1 MELLVSFLNRDNL
14 SHYITTSMS
23 NILTYQNES
32 NKQEKEIEEL
42 SQLLDAL
49 PTNIHFDSISI
60 ASQLFDYLLQNSPST
75 HQYRLLSSCLNLMK
89 IEDRLQRI
97 KTILLLILD
106 NEQTVQLREL
116 LCKLLN
122 TIEHSASLSLN
133 FDWTQLESAINDQH
147 DPKFLTYIWRF
158 FSKNHQTN
166 LEQILVRTL
175 PIIKTNDELFLLLLI
190 DLRSTKVFVS
200 MSSFWYLIQRSL
212 GDSTSN
218 NDRIRKCALYLFQ
231 QILTNDEYKHIEIKE
246 EKFNRLLIL
255 IDEKTKQ
262 FWIDFIVVYEVLE
275 DGVVHLIKPLL
286 TKFDR
291 FLNFSLEHGLS
302 LTWLFIL
309 LQRLFANTSSPLAR
323 WTVRWFLNSMK
334 LPENQAENFFLET
347 VLDWSSNNFIF
358 LKGEEIN
365 DSQPMEQCLE
375 SYLERW
381 LNHVENPSSSLLTFL
396 SRIQTIKWSHISLVR
411 VLYSLRTYALKHQ
424 NQSLLNDEHIK
435 IFSSLILTQFHT
447 YAPVLR
453 LSAYSSIFD
462 TVIYLLDWSISS
474 ISLNLLRF
482 FALFDRLTF
491 LSKHFQ
497 MILNHFSF
505 DIRQLKTFIEEFL
518 SSEDLNT
525 SLDTRLFSLDNTLL
539 EYRQI
544 VFLLDLIDIHNTDIL
559 KIIFNPLIEN
569 IRTAYQRPYMSINNV
584 QKSIELF
591 LGLIQENYFHS
602 LNFVKD
608 WLSSSIRLIV
618 REGLNFIKIHSIKQP
633 MVFVK
638 SPIVF
643 LMIGN
648 HGDISRFLQESI
660 NQMETMIQQQSG
672 NSWQSL
678 FILFIYSMDWLLTNR
693 LSDFNNE
700 WNTKLRTLP
709 LFSQLLPLLDQP
721 NSNIPQAD
729 MLIAKYLFIA
739 NNISSMDLCNN
750 IIDDLYKASPRELPY
765 VFRAIGVLLRQIQTT
780 NENKCKLIENSTNV
794 LNEIDHRMPVYWPC
808 LTAFCQAISSSVTDV
823 NVSDLLTQWFTQMFE
838 RCGHISGIMNVIL
851 ESIIPIWLQEHR
863 IQLSHLPI
871 LIECIIFGQIYQKD
885 RKQQWQAEQL
895 VEQDESFRLL
905 LSNTHIIPEY
915 RYDRN
920 IRVLIQLFVLHI
932 WPSLLNVQQNDIVMQ
947 IIEKH
952 RHLALKER
960 RPRFCTNSLEH
971 RIMFRSLQCLL
982 CLTSV
987 IKNPSLVKTIYDY
1000 IVETLIRENEP
1011 SLRLLS
1017 EWIIVR
1023 LILEDRA
1030 TRLNNLYEYLH
1041 HAHQHRTGTVCAW
1054 LSIASHIPTL
1064 LLNRIEQ
1071 IEYINKIFEYIS
1083 PLLMHS
1089 NFHIRTFA
1097 CSTMVKL
1104 LEYTEHH
1111 HLENETPYEAYR
1123 YFKRSEEKSELG
1135 RYIMK
1140 LQSLFLYQFDPIR
1153 DFSLETIFYTLP
1165 KLSLIADDEYLW
1177 PEWFIEISQQ
1187 LHLSFPISVYN
1198 VSTILQS
1205 CQAGIW
1211 RLTATGKTEIGGMQD
1226 EEGSSTIQH
1235 KANPYPIVEALD
1247 DTELRESIKRSQ
1259 LIVVAS
1265 LIDKQ
1270 ANLGGLCRTGEIF
1283 GIKELVIGSVRILE
1297 DQQFLNLSMTA
1308 HKWLRIKQ
1316 VQEREL
1322 KDYLIDMQTQGYTIV
1337 AVEQTVNS
1345 QSLYEFKFPE
1355 KTLLLLGNEREG
1367 IRADL
1372 LSLVN
1377 ATVEI
1382 PQAGVVRSLNVHV
1395 SGALC
1400 ISEYTRNY
1408 NFLDMRIYD
1417 EFKSMFITLG
1427 FLGYIFLA
1435 SGLIINFLQLCSCVI
1450 WPFSKELYRKINC
1463 YLALGIWSQFTFVAQ
1478 WWSKSNCVL
1487 YIKPEELEKVRK
1499 EHAIVIM
1506 NHKYD
1511 VDWLAGWIICQRL
1524 GIIKGSKIVGKQSLK
1539 LVPIVGWC
1547 WIFAESIF
1555 LRRVWESDRET
1566 LVKDLRKVLANYPK
1580 NYFFNLL
1587 LFCEGTRFTEK
1598 KRLTSMKIAQ
1608 EKGLPELKHHILP
1621 RTKGFTLLLQGAENR
1636 ITAVYDLTI
1645 GFKHTGAEP
1654 TLLSVLKGRSCQA
1667 EIFVKRI
1674 PTSEIP
1680 QDTEGCSNWV
1690 HQLYQEKDKIYDY
1703 FLKHGTF
1710 EGNGLPRIEIQRNY
1724 YDLLIELAW
1733 MLIIGVPSL
1742 IYLFKFL
1749 WTSSLLA
1756 QLAFVALIFI
1766 ATIGVRAMIA
1776 VTETERGSHYGET
1789 QKEK

>member
-1 MELLVSFLNRDNL
+1 MELLVPFLNRDNV
-14 SHYITTSMS
+14 SHHISISMS

-32 NKQEKEIEEL
+32 SKQEKEIEEL
-42 SQLLDAL
+42 SRLLDAL
-49 PTNIHFDSISI
+49 PTNINLDSISI
-60 ASQLFDYLLQNSPST
+60 ASQLFDYLLQNLPT
-75 HQYRLLSSCLNLMK
+75 IHQYRLLSSCLNFMK

-122 TIEHSASLSLN
+122 SIEYSTSLSLD
-133 FDWTQLESAINDQH
+133 FDWTHLETAMHYQH

-175 PIIKTNDELFLLLLI
+175 PIIKTNDELFLFLLI
-190 DLRSTKVFVS
+190 DLRSTNVFVL
-200 MSSFWYLIQRSL
+200 MPSFWYLIQRSL

-218 NDRIRKCALYLFQ
+218 NDRIRKCAIYLFQ

-255 IDEKTKQ
+255 INEKTKQ
-262 FWIDFIVVYEVLE
+262 FWIDFIVLYEALE

-291 FLNFSLEHGLS
+291 LLNFSLEYGLS

-323 WTVRWFLNSMK
+323 WTVRWFFNSMK
-334 LPENQAENFFLET
+334 LPDNQVENFFFET
-347 VLDWSSNNFIF
+347 VLDWSSNNFVF

-365 DSQPMEQCLE
+365 DSQQPMEQFLE

-381 LNHVENPSSSLLTFL
+381 LNHVENPSSCLLTLL

-411 VLYSLRTYALKHQ
+411 ILYSLRTYALNHQ

-435 IFSSLILTQFHT
+435 IFASLILTQFHT
-447 YAPVLR
+447 YAPALR
-453 LSAYSSIFD
+453 LSAYSSILD
-462 TVIYLLDWSISS
+462 IVIYLLDWSISS
-474 ISLNLLRF
+474 KSLSLLRF
-482 FALFDRLTF
+482 FALFDRSTF

-497 MILNHFSF
+497 IILNHFVF
-505 DIRQLKTFIEEFL
+505 DIRQLQTFIEEFV

-525 SLDTRLFSLDNTLL
+525 SLDTRLFSLDNNLL

-544 VFLLDLIDIHNTDIL
+544 AFLLDLIDIHNTDIL
-559 KIIFNPLIEN
+559 KTIFNPLIEN

-584 QKSIELF
+584 RKSIELF
-591 LGLIQENYFHS
+591 SGLIQENYFRS
-602 LNFVKD
+602 SNFVKD
-608 WLSSSIRLIV
+608 WFSSSIRLIV

-633 MVFVK
+633 MVFIK
-638 SPIVF
+638 LPIVF

-648 HGDISRFLQESI
+648 HGDISRFLQELI
-660 NQMETMIQQQSG
+660 TQMETIIQQQAG
-672 NSWQSL
+672 NNWQCL
-678 FILFIYSMDWLLTNR
+678 FVVFIHSMDWLLTNR

-700 WNTKLRTLP
+700 WNTKLRTVP
-709 LFSQLLPLLDQP
+709 LFSQILPLLDQP
-721 NSNIPQAD
+721 NINIPQAD

-739 NNISSMDLCNN
+739 NNIPPIDLYNN
-750 IIDDLYKASPRELPY
+750 IIDDLFKASPRELPY
-765 VFRAIGVLLRQIQTT
+765 VFRAIAVLLRQTEIT
-780 NENKCKLIENSTNV
+780 NENKCKLIENSMNV
-794 LNEIDHRMPVYWPC
+794 LDEIDHRMPVYWPC
-808 LTAFCQAISSSVTDV
+808 LTTFCQAISSSVTDI
-823 NVSDLLTQWFTQMFE
+823 NVSNLLTEWFTQMLE
-838 RCGHISGIMNVIL
+838 KCGHISGIMNVIL
-851 ESIIPIWLQEHR
+851 ESIIPIWLHEHR
-863 IQLSHLPI
+863 IQSSHLPI
-871 LIECIIFGQIYQKD
+871 IVECIIFGQIHQKD
-885 RKQQWQAEQL
+885 KKQQWQAEQI

-947 IIEKH
+947 IIAKH

-987 IKNPSLVKTIYDY
+987 IKNSSLLKTIYDY
-1000 IVETLIRENEP
+1000 IVETLIKENEP

-1023 LILEDRA
+1023 LISEDRK
-1030 TRLNNLYEYLH
+1030 TRLNDLYEYLH
-1041 HAHQHRTGTVCAW
+1041 HAHQQRTGTVCAW
-1054 LSIASHIPTL
+1054 LSIASHIPNL
-1064 LLNRIEQ
+1064 LLNQIEQ

-1083 PLLMHS
+1083 PLIIHS

-1097 CSTMVKL
+1097 CTTMIKL
-1104 LEYTEHH
+1104 LEYIERH
-1111 HLENETPYEAYR
+1111 HLENEIPYEAYR
-1123 YFKRSEEKSELG
+1123 YFKRNDEKSELG

-1177 PEWFIEISQQ
+1177 PERFIEISQQ
-1187 LHLSFPISVYN
+1187 LHFTFPISVYN

-1211 RLTATGKTEIGGMQD
+1211 RLTASGKTDIGGIQD

-1247 DTELRESIKRSQ
+1247 DTELRGSIKRSQ

-1283 GIKELVIGSVRILE
+1283 GIKELVIDSIRILE

-1322 KDYLIDMQTQGYTIV
+1322 KDYLIDMQVQGYTII

-1345 QSLYEFKFPE
+1345 QSLYEFEFPE

-1382 PQAGVVRSLNVHV
+1382 PQAGVIRSLNVHIM
-1395 SGALC
+1395 S
-1400 ISEYTRNY
+1400 IY
-1408 NFLDMRIYD
+1408 N
-1417 EFKSMFITLG
+1417 EFKSMFIVVG
-1427 FLGYIFLA
+1427 FHGYVFLI
-1435 SGLIINFLQLCSCVI
+1435 SGLIINFLQLCSCII
-1450 WPFSKELYRKINC
+1450 WPFNKELYRKVNC
-1463 YLALGIWSQFTFVAQ
+1463 YLALGIWSQFTFIAQ

-1487 YIKPEELEKVRK
+1487 YIKPEDLEKVRK

-1511 VDWLAGWIICQRL
+1511 IDWLAGWIICQRL

-1547 WIFAESIF
+1547 WIFTESIF

-1636 ITAVYDLTI
+1636 IAAIYDLTI
-1645 GFKHTGAEP
+1645 GFKENGAKP
-1654 TLLSVLKGRSCQA
+1654 TLLSILKGRSCQA

-1674 PTSEIP
+1674 PVSEIP
-1680 QDTEGCSNWV
+1680 QDTEGCNNWV
-1690 HQLYQEKDKIYDY
+1690 HELYQEKDKIYDY
-1703 FLKHGTF
+1703 FVNHGTF

-1733 MLIIGVPSL
+1733 ILIIGVPSL
-1742 IYLFKFL
+1742 IYFFKLL
-1749 WTSSLLA
+1749 WISSLLI
-1756 QLAFVALIFI
+1756 QLIFVALICI

-1776 VTETERGSHYGET
+1776 VTETKRGSDYGET
-1789 QKEK
+1789 HKEE